1 MKTAIEPLVGEQV
14 VTRIDRKLCLTAS
27 LLGAGTRK
35 ELAAAFRRVNP
46 TTEFDLQRAHKWL
59 QGRAQPRGRRIYED
73 LALLVDIGR
82 SADWIAECEVDAFID
97 EICTRHSVARELLLR
112 RADAFRGGHG
122 DDRHDRELELTGT
135 YACYSH
141 AWSPYFRGRLVR
153 GILSISADG
162 RAQHLSCTYTEWL
175 PIGRL
180 QYAGTLVSAERDLH
194 IRLRAERGSSQMLL
208 WLFEPTPPVS
218 VLGGVMCGTTVM
230 SAAPDLS
237 ITRIVGV
244 RLPAPSEMLS
254 TTDAY
259 LPQGASLTGDLAAMG
274 LEVDA
279 PDPVDAALARFLT
292 PVGHDGFDQVS
303 VATYRE
309 VVELFDRSWLE
320 RGQRLLP
327 PEDEPE
333 RTQRQA

>member
-1 MKTAIEPLVGEQV
+1 M

-46 TTEFDLQRAHKWL
+46 ATEFDLQRAHKWL
-59 QGRAQPRGRRIYED
+59 QGRAQPRGRKIYED

-82 SADWIAECEVDAFID
+82 SADWIAECEIDAFID
-97 EICTRHSVARELLLR
+97 EICNRHNVTRELLLR
-112 RADAFRGGHG
+112 RAEVFRGSNGE
-122 DDRHDRELELTGT
+122 DRHDRELELTGT

-153 GILSISADG
+153 GTLSIGADG
-162 RAQHLSCTYTEWL
+162 RAQHLSCTYTESL

-194 IRLRAERGSSQMLL
+194 IRLRAERGPSQLLL

-237 ITRIVGV
+237 ITRIAIV
-244 RLPAPSEMLS
+244 RLPAPSAAL
-254 TTDAY
+254 TTAEAY
-259 LPQGASLTGDLAAMG
+259 LQQGASLASDLAAMG
-274 LEVDA
+274 LEIDA
-279 PDPVDAALARFLT
+279 PSSVDAALAKFLS
-292 PVGHDGFDQVS
+292 PVGQGGFDQVS

-320 RGQRLLP
+320 RGQRSP
-327 PEDEPE
+327 PPGSEAG
-333 RTQRQA
+333 RRA

>member
-1 MKTAIEPLVGEQV
+1 MA
-14 VTRIDRKLCLTAS
+14 TRIDRKLSLVAS

-82 SADWIAECEVDAFID
+82 SPDWIAECEVDAFID
-97 EICTRHSVARELLLR
+97 EICHRHGVARELLMR
-112 RADAFRGGHG
+112 RAEAFRGGG
-122 DDRHDRELELTGT
+122 YGEDRHERELELAGT

-153 GILSISADG
+153 GTLAIAPDG
-162 RAQHLSCTYTEWL
+162 RMQHLSCTYGEAL

-180 QYAGTLVSAERDLH
+180 QYVGSLVSAERDLH
-194 IRLRAERGSSQMLL
+194 IRLRAERGPQQMLI

-218 VLGGVMCGTTVM
+218 VLGGLMCGTTVM

-244 RLPAPSEMLS
+244 RLSAPSTVLS

-259 LPQGASLTGDLAAMG
+259 LPQGASLAGDLASMG

-279 PDPVDAALARFLT
+279 PDRVDAALARFLT
-292 PVGHDGFDQVS
+292 PAGHDGFDQVS
-303 VATYRE
+303 VASYRE

-320 RGQRLLP
+320 RGQRP
-327 PEDEPE
+327 PPSGSEPE
-333 RTQRQA
+333 RTRRQA